1 MTCRPPCGFEFCWLC
16 LGSYREHRG
25 SCNRY
30 EAAKLD
36 ETEKRREMAKKSLE
50 RYTHY
55 YERWASNESSRQ
67 KAVADLQKMPTVVD
81 SLIGTQG
88 QPAGQLKFINE
99 AWLQIVE
106 CRLILKWTY
115 AYGYYLPEFEHAK
128 KQLFEYLQGEAESGL
143 ERLHQCAEKE
153 LQVFL
158 GLDAASKEFDDFR
171 ERLVKL
177 TTVTRNYFENLVRA
191 LENGLCD
198 VDSSGITY
206 QHWFCEQCTFA
217 NVRSATACEMCNQ
230 QRPF

>member
-1 MTCRPPCGFEFCWLC
+1 
-16 LGSYREHRG
+16 
-25 SCNRY
+25 
-30 EAAKLD
+30 
-36 ETEKRREMAKKSLE
+36 
-50 RYTHY
+50 
-55 YERWASNESSRQ
+55 
-67 KAVADLQKMPTVVD
+67 
-81 SLIGTQG
+81 
-88 QPAGQLKFINE
+88 
-99 AWLQIVE
+99 
-106 CRLILKWTY
+106 LKWTY

-128 KQLFEYLQGEAESGL
+128 KQFFEYLQGEAESGL
-143 ERLHQCAEKE
+143 ERLHQCTEKE

-171 ERLVKL
+171 KRLVEL
-177 TTVTRNYFENLVRA
+177 TTVTGNYFENLVRA